1 VRNPHEVLV
10 VVRRG
15 SEFLVLHRA
24 ERFGAYWHLVAG
36 GVEVGETAA
45 AAAVRELV
53 EEVALDAPVADL
65 GRSFTYPLDEEPEAV
80 RARFAPD
87 VAEVHVDAFVADA
100 PAAWE
105 PTLNDEHDEAR
116 WCSSDEAEAL
126 LYWPEPRDLVRSLA
140 EG

>member
-10 VVRRG
+10 AVRRG
-15 SEFLVLHRA
+15 REFLVLHRA

-45 AAAVRELV
+45 AAAARELV

-65 GRSFTYPLDEEPEAV
+65 GRSFTYPLADEPEAV
-80 RARFAPD
+80 RARFAAD
-87 VAEVHVDAFVADA
+87 VAEVRVDAFVADA

-105 PTLNDEHDEAR
+105 PQLNDEHDEAR
-116 WCSSDEAEAL
+116 WCSPDEAEAL
-126 LYWPEPRDLVRSLA
+126 LYWPEPRDVVRSLA
-140 EG
+140 AG